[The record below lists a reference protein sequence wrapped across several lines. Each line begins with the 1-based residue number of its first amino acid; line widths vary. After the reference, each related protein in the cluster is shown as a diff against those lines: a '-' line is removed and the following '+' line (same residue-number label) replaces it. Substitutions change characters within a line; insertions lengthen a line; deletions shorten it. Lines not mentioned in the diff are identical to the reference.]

1 MKGIGTL
8 SGMKINKIFLK
19 FCEDLDY
26 YNDNENNGN
35 NGNSTV
41 IVIIQDKANRN
52 SMKPNI
58 TKIYNEY
65 MLWNF
70 IN

>member
-8 SGMKINKIFLK
+8 VGMKINKIFLK

-41 IVIIQDKANRN
+41 IFQDKANGN
-52 SMKPNI
+52 SVKPNI
-58 TKIYNEY
+58 TEIYNEY